1 MAADDVHEDPIA
13 RFEEAFARASESESF
28 DPTRAAL
35 ATVDSGGRPAVRFV
49 LVRRVS
55 AEGFCFF
62 TNYGSEKAR
71 HLDATP
77 HAALAFHWASID
89 MQVRVEGSVER
100 LDAEGSDS
108 YFASRP
114 RGNQIA
120 AWASEQSRPLES
132 REVLETRFSEVQTRF
147 EGREVPRPDFWG
159 GYRVVPRRLEFWISR
174 DDRLHDR
181 WQYTR
186 DADRWQVQRL
196 QP

>member
-1 MAADDVHEDPIA
+1 MAADVEHEDPIA
-13 RFEEAFARASESESF
+13 WFEQAFARATEGESF

-35 ATVDSGGRPAVRFV
+35 ATVDAQGRPAVRFV

-62 TNYGSEKAR
+62 TNYGSAKAR
-71 HLDATP
+71 HLDASP

-89 MQVRVEGSVER
+89 MQVRVEGAVER
-100 LDAEGSDS
+100 LDAQGSDS

-120 AWASEQSRPLES
+120 AWASDQSRPVES
-132 REVLETRFSEVQTRF
+132 RDALDARFAEAQARF
-147 EGREVPRPDFWG
+147 EGRDVPRPDFWG
-159 GYRVVPRRLEFWISR
+159 GYRVVPRRIEFWISR
-174 DDRLHDR
+174 SDRLHDR
-181 WQYTR
+181 WQYTLEGG
-186 DADRWQVQRL
+186 RWHVQRL